1 MVTRISEAMQRKQIF
16 LICRYALI
24 LSTGA
29 VAVSEV
35 GEQTPHWPIA
45 LLIVLALISNLML
58 GQVEPFGFFDPW
70 LQAPLIISDTSLI
83 SMALLLSH
91 ASQESFL
98 FFFFVLIMA
107 AKLENMA
114 TLAIGAAIIGFASFL
129 VGGEGAGWASPAL
142 MRVPFTFATG
152 IFFGY
157 VVLPE
162 RSGEMLPFYP
172 EPARITKRPSQKI
185 AAFGPRPA
193 RQPFS
198 SHGVSAGQVKRGIPA
213 RPWR

>member
-1 MVTRISEAMQRKQIF
+1 MVTRVSEAMQRKQIF
-16 LICRYALI
+16 LICRYVLI

-29 VAVSEV
+29 VAVAEV
-35 GEQTPHWPIA
+35 GKEAPHWPIA
-45 LLIVLALISNLML
+45 LLIVLALISNLVL

-70 LQAPLIISDTSLI
+70 LQAPLIVSDTSMI
-83 SMALLLSH
+83 SMALLLSR
-91 ASQESFL
+91 AGQESFL

-107 AKLENMA
+107 AKLENLA
-114 TLAIGAAIIGFASFL
+114 TLGICAGILGLASFL

-152 IFFGY
+152 VFFGY

-172 EPARITKRPSQKI
+172 QPAQVTKRPSQRI
-185 AAFGPRPA
+185 APSAPGLGARRPRPTA
-193 RQPFS
+193 SP
-198 SHGVSAGQVKRGIPA
+198 QVR
-213 RPWR
+213 

>member
-16 LICRYALI
+16 LLCRYVLI

-35 GEQTPHWPIA
+35 GRQAPYWPIA
-45 LLIVLALISNLML
+45 LLIVLALSSNLVL
-58 GQVEPFGFFDPW
+58 GQVDPFGFFDPW
-70 LQAPLIISDTSLI
+70 MQAPLIVSDTSMI
-83 SMALLLSH
+83 SMALLFSR

-107 AKLENMA
+107 AKLENLV
-114 TLAIGAAIIGFASFL
+114 TLGIGAAIIGFASFL
-129 VGGEGAGWASPAL
+129 MGGEGAGWASPAL

-172 EPARITKRPSQKI
+172 QPARVARRPSQNI
-185 AAFGPRPA
+185 ALSARTLGARGPRSMMFP
-193 RQPFS
+193 P
-198 SHGVSAGQVKRGIPA
+198 GE
-213 RPWR
+213 